1 MLATGLETQNI
12 NISIPSSSKHQ
23 LPRLVREWH
32 FLAGFLI
39 TFHPPHLTYLHN
51 NWKWNIFQW
60 NGISTQ
66 QSKNSIYH
74 QLCCRVILLDFLVR
88 TLLLFANFQEK
99 KIKHFLAEGNYEF
112 SIGDYIVFP
121 GYLQDKTFLSPK
133 LYFLSRV
140 FSGVTLLISRL
151 EQRRD
156 WRGDL
161 VHNSILR

>member
-1 MLATGLETQNI
+1 MNGWRWMLLGTGLETHNI
-12 NISIPSSSKHQ
+12 NIQSSKHP
-23 LPRLVREWH
+23 LPCLVREWH

-39 TFHPPHLTYLHN
+39 TFHPPHLT
-51 NWKWNIFQW
+51 WRIIG
-60 NGISTQ
+60 NGISFNGMEFPQ

-88 TLLLFANFQEK
+88 TLLLFTNFPEK
-99 KIKHFLAEGNYEF
+99 KIKHFVAEGNYEF

-121 GYLQDKTFLSPK
+121 GYKTKLLSK
-133 LYFLSRV
+133 WYFLSCV

-156 WRGDL
+156 WR
-161 VHNSILR
+161 S